1 MINYV
6 TLLGPELIVIGGG
19 LSGAADLFVPQ
30 LVDAMARTMSF
41 QRVPRIVTATL
52 GADAGVIGAGLVG
65 WDRIV
70 DRCERASLD

>member
-1 MINYV
+1 M
-6 TLLGPELIVIGGG
+6 IGGG

-30 LVDAMARTMSF
+30 LADAMATTMSF

-70 DRCERASLD
+70 DEQRPSPINPLPNEETSSRLPQ